1 MMNWLR
7 RFLRYMAFEHGRLGR
22 LYLRVCR
29 PIGTEFAAYWKR
41 RELLH
46 SVGDGCS
53 FNIDVN
59 ITDPAYTSIGSNCIL
74 SSCTLLGHD
83 AVAAMLNNVH
93 GTKVDAVGKIVIHDN
108 CFVGHGAI
116 VMPDTTIGPDSIVAA
131 GAVVTKDVPP
141 GTVVGGVPARFICT
155 TADLLERMKSR
166 SAAYPWMDLIERRE
180 GSYDAAMEPELVRQ
194 RVKYFFGDA

>member
-1 MMNWLR
+1 
-7 RFLRYMAFEHGRLGR
+7 
-22 LYLRVCR
+22 
-29 PIGTEFAAYWKR
+29 
-41 RELLH
+41 
-46 SVGDGCS
+46 
-53 FNIDVN
+53 
-59 ITDPAYTSIGSNCIL
+59 
-74 SSCTLLGHD
+74 
-83 AVAAMLNNVH
+83 
-93 GTKVDAVGKIVIHDN
+93 
-108 CFVGHGAI
+108 
-116 VMPDTTIGPDSIVAA
+116 MPDTTIGPDSIVAA